1 MKTIIASTLALVL
14 CSGAL
19 IASEEK
25 EPELGYTLLVGDQP
39 IRLQPNKETVI
50 AGTFT
55 NLHVRLIP
63 EQERHFTYG
72 GLAFKYPAQFGFE
85 ADFRTPGLKLWT
97 LRGND
102 FIIMVQ
108 RCDWPGIGPGQLVSQ
123 LKKKY
128 GEAAKTSKI
137 SQRLNGR
144 EYSGIRVSVEL
155 ATIRLFQD
163 VLEIP
168 TDKGSRL
175 LMLQDLHPDE
185 KVSGE
190 EAKTVLRLL
199 NETLKLEGEPEGC
212 KQEPPPR
219 PVA

>member
-19 IASEEK
+19 VAAEDK
-25 EPELGYTLLVGDQP
+25 EPELGYTLLVDDQP

-72 GLAFKYPAQFGFE
+72 GLSFKYPAHFAFE
-85 ADFRTPGLKLWT
+85 ADFRTPGVKLWT
-97 LRGND
+97 LNGND
-102 FIIMVQ
+102 FVIMVQ
-108 RCDWPGIGPGQLVSQ
+108 KYDDLGIGPGQLVSQ

-128 GEAAKTSKI
+128 GEATKTSKI
-137 SQRLNGR
+137 SHRLNGR
-144 EYSGIRVSVEL
+144 EYSGIRISVEL

-168 TDKGSRL
+168 TEKGSRL
-175 LMLQDLHPDE
+175 LMLQDLHAEE

-199 NETLKLEGEPEGC
+199 NETLKLHAQPLLS
-212 KQEPPPR
+212 PR
-219 PVA
+219 GQ